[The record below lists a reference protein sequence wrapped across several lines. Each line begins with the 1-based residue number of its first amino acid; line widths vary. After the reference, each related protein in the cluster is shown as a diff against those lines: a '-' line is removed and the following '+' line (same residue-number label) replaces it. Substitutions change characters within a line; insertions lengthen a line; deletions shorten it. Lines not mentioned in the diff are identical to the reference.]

1 MLQYINGQVKESV
14 GIGSNYEYKYGNAQ
28 ICVLLS
34 VAKKK
39 VTVASVSSTES
50 FSMVGLALQ
59 VKEPTVVANIPGLKV
74 GEED

>member
-1 MLQYINGQVKESV
+1 
-14 GIGSNYEYKYGNAQ
+14 
-28 ICVLLS
+28 